1 LSFEAVAYRATAYE
15 TPLWAFPNLE
25 DGRYNR
31 AGGRATQY
39 FGLHPMAPWAEQLR
53 CLNRRTA
60 DQAREMRIGIWAMRI
75 ALDDDPVALTFD
87 DVGRY
92 GLDAADL
99 VSDDHAACRALAE
112 ALYADGARSILAPS
126 AALPGATSLVVLEPA
141 AIIDYHAEP
150 IDSED
155 CPAALLAQHGRC
167 PENLWN
173 HVHFRG
179 PGTSHAALEAWQ
191 AGDDYVFEQ
200 PEVTKDT
207 LAIV

>member
-1 LSFEAVAYRATAYE
+1 LSFEAVVYRATAYE

-39 FGLHPMAPWAEQLR
+39 FGLHPMGPWAEQLR
-53 CLNRRTA
+53 WLNRRTA
-60 DQAREMRIGIWAMRI
+60 DQAREMRMGIWAMRVT
-75 ALDDDPVALTFD
+75 LDADPVALTFD

-112 ALYADGARSILAPS
+112 ALYAGGVRSVVAPS
-126 AALPGATSLVVLEPA
+126 AALPGTANMVVLEPA

-150 IDSED
+150 IDPED
-155 CPAALLAQHGRC
+155 RPAALLAQHGRC
-167 PENLWN
+167 PENLWD

-179 PGTSHAALEAWQ
+179 AGASHPALEAWE
-191 AGDDYVFEQ
+191 AGDAYVFEQ
-200 PEVTKDT
+200 PEVTKYT